1 MLQKLIVN
9 VFEEVMDVYVH
20 IHTHLHI
27 YINPRYLL
35 NKRCNFERIWKEN
48 PAAQST
54 RACTKCP
61 NLKICLLG
69 GFQSPVVCEA
79 SNKSG

>member
-1 MLQKLIVN
+1 MC
-9 VFEEVMDVYVH
+9 
-20 IHTHLHI
+20 I
-27 YINPRYLL
+27 YIYTRIYICIYIPLLINPRYLL
-35 NKRCNFERIWKEN
+35 NNRCNFERIWKEN
-48 PAAQST
+48 PAAEST

-61 NLKICLLG
+61 NLKISLLG